1 MTHPL
6 NNTDWNTEWNTLFQ
20 ADAGFQAI
28 NPASGEKLPGH
39 FPEHTDAEISQAI
52 EEAAHQFIQFAT
64 SSSRTR
70 AELLRQIAL
79 ELENDRSRIVA
90 RAALETAL
98 PEARLNGELG
108 RTTGQLNFFATI
120 LDQGSW
126 QRSVIDPANPKRE
139 PLPKPD
145 LRLHY
150 LSLGPVAVFGASNF
164 PLAFSVAGGDTASAL
179 AAGCPVIVKAHPAHP
194 GTSELAAAAIRRA
207 LKNCHLPDGLFALIQ
222 GSGHQQGQALVKHPQ
237 IKAVGFT
244 GSLRGGRAL
253 YDLAVSRPE
262 PIPFF
267 GELGSVN
274 PVFLLPDVLDSA
286 PQRLANEFIASL
298 TLGAGQFCTNPGLV
312 LAVQSPALELF
323 IDQAS
328 RTLHHQPAGTLL
340 TPAISAGYRQQIQ
353 QLQQTPAMKLEAQA
367 TQSPGEHQV
376 QPVLFSIKAEQ
387 WLALNTREEE
397 VFGPAATL
405 VICRDISQM
414 KAIASQL
421 QGQLTCTLHCSDTDL
436 DLAHQLLQTLQ
447 FKAGRILF
455 NGWPTGVEVSTA
467 MIHGGPYPASTASQ
481 STSVGGTAIERFL
494 RPICLQNAPQ
504 ALLPDSLLDPS

>member
-6 NNTDWNTEWNTLFQ
+6 NNIDWNTLFQ
-20 ADAGFQAI
+20 AEAGFQAI

-39 FPEHTDAEISQAI
+39 FPEHTDTEINRFI
-52 EEAAHQFIQFAT
+52 EGAAHQFIQFAT

-70 AELLRQIAL
+70 AELLRQIAR

-126 QRSVIDPANPKRE
+126 QRSVIDPADPKRE

-150 LSLGPVAVFGASNF
+150 LPIGPVAVFGASNF

-274 PVFLLPDVLDSA
+274 PVFLLPDALDAA
-286 PQRLANEFIASL
+286 PEKLANEYIASL

-312 LAVQSPALELF
+312 FAVKSPALDLF
-323 IDQAS
+323 IDQAGKA
-328 RTLHHQPAGTLL
+328 LHLQPAGTLL
-340 TPAISAGYRQQIQ
+340 TPAISAGYQQQIQ

-367 TQSPGEHQV
+367 AQTPEMEQV
-376 QPVLFSIKAEQ
+376 QSMLFSIEAEQ

-397 VFGPAATL
+397 VFGPAGTL
-405 VICRDISQM
+405 VICRDLEQM
-414 KAIASQL
+414 KVIAPQL
-421 QGQLTCTLHCSDTDL
+421 QGQLTCTLHCTDADL

-455 NGWPTGVEVSTA
+455 NGWPTGVEISPA
-467 MIHGGPYPASTASQ
+467 MVHGGPYPASTASQ

-494 RPICLQNAPQ
+494 RPVCLQNAPQ
-504 ALLPDSLLDPS
+504 ALLPDSLLDHS